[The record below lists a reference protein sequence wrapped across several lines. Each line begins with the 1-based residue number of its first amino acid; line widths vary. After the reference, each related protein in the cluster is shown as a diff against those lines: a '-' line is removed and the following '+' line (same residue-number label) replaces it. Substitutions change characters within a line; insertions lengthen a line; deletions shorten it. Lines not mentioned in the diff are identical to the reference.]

1 MFFIKPSSF
10 IFDGARAPHIFNSM
24 VELSQSQ
31 QNLDRVFAA
40 LADHS
45 RRQMLVQLRQN
56 SLSIS
61 ELAKPHNMSF
71 AGVAKHIEV
80 LSAAGL
86 VRKVRSAH
94 DKRSFRIELANETL
108 DAAATWIEYHR
119 KFWTSKLDQLAIF
132 IEEEEK
138 HEPRSTKSRKKN

>member
-1 MFFIKPSSF
+1 
-10 IFDGARAPHIFNSM
+10 M

-80 LSAAGL
+80 LSTAGL

-119 KFWTSKLDQLAIF
+119 KFWTNKLDQLAAYL
-132 IEEEEK
+132 EEEEN
-138 HEPRSTKSRKKN
+138 HERRSIKSRKKD

>member
-1 MFFIKPSSF
+1 
-10 IFDGARAPHIFNSM
+10 M
-24 VELSQSQ
+24 VELNRSEQK
-31 QNLDRVFAA
+31 LDRVFAA

-45 RRQMLVQLRQN
+45 RRQMLTQLRQR

-61 ELAKPHNMSF
+61 ELAKPYDMSF

-86 VRKVRSAH
+86 VRKVRAA
-94 DKRSFRIELANETL
+94 DDRRSFRIELTNETL
-108 DAAATWIEYHR
+108 NAASVWIEYHR

-138 HEPRSTKSRKKN
+138 HEPRSTKGRKKN

>member
-1 MFFIKPSSF
+1 
-10 IFDGARAPHIFNSM
+10 M
-24 VELSQSQ
+24 VELNRSEQK
-31 QNLDRVFAA
+31 LDRVFAA

-45 RRQMLVQLRQN
+45 RRQMLTQLRQR

-61 ELAKPHNMSF
+61 ELAKPYDMSF

-86 VRKVRSAH
+86 VRKVRAA
-94 DKRSFRIELANETL
+94 DDRRSFRIELTNETL
-108 DAAATWIEYHR
+108 NAASVWIEYHR

-138 HEPRSTKSRKKN
+138 HELRSTKGRKKN